1 MPTIRVRDNENERC
15 ENPRKNKS
23 KNNRKKEQEGTE
35 AIVKGCELNDHVVH
49 SN

>member
-1 MPTIRVRDNENERC
+1 MKDEKTH
-15 ENPRKNKS
+15 KNKS
-23 KNNRKKEQEGTE
+23 KNTRKKEQEGTE